1 MFGFRQYSGALD
13 RIDPTQWGGPLLHY
27 VSETRAFVMEAG
39 FPSRSGLCENHSV
52 KRSIHLCRLLAV
64 FLIAGLVFAPL
75 AARANVDSM
84 ASMAMA
90 SMADDA
96 GSMSDEMPCCPDK
109 SAPVDCDQC
118 PLMALCVSTTLHTPL
133 SASVAEIQPVT
144 LRMLLPVSDPEA
156 ESLGLLPPPKPPR
169 SLVRPA

>member
-1 MFGFRQYSGALD
+1 
-13 RIDPTQWGGPLLHY
+13 
-27 VSETRAFVMEAG
+27 
-39 FPSRSGLCENHSV
+39 V

-84 ASMAMA
+84 ASMDSMA
-90 SMADDA
+90 VVAMADDA
-96 GSMSDEMPCCPDK
+96 ASMSDDMPCCPDK
-109 SAPVDCDQC
+109 SAPVDCDKC
-118 PLMALCVSTTLHTPL
+118 PLMALCVSTTLHAPL
-133 SASVAEIQPVT
+133 SASVAEVQPVT

-156 ESLGLLPPPKPPR
+156 ESLGLLPPPRPPR